1 MVAIGLPQ
9 PANPL
14 KSVLVTDVTTE
25 RVTGIRRVRDQATLA
40 HDGRGLTDQA
50 QLRITWMQ
58 FEVLHG
64 GRIIRGMS
72 DTPRL
77 DRLRACLQAALEPDL
92 LDIRDDSALHAGHA
106 GAREG
111 GHFHVVIRSAR
122 FVGLAPLARHRL
134 VYAAVGSLMGRDIH
148 ALSIDARLPS

>member
-1 MVAIGLPQ
+1 
-9 PANPL
+9 
-14 KSVLVTDVTTE
+14 
-25 RVTGIRRVRDQATLA
+25 
-40 HDGRGLTDQA
+40 
-50 QLRITWMQ
+50 
-58 FEVLHG
+58 
-64 GRIIRGMS
+64 MS

-122 FVGLAPLARHRL
+122 FVGLTPLARHRL